1 MILNHL
7 YTRYFQKS
15 KSFLYPLLN
24 FKRNMPF
31 PPRQSYLAWKNF
43 YVSQD
48 CKLMVSF
55 DLYLDTPE
63 WKKFL
68 VDEIYPHEM
77 FSEHIAS
84 TEYFTMTDGTAA
96 KRMVDV
102 IVFDLTFH
110 REDVERILKGQYS
123 KVSDKLKNKVRA
135 YYGYHTPEWAHMES
149 FLYPEKYYGQ
159 YAKILDVEEQILRDG
174 VELCESPNIEKE
186 TFTGERDDDL
196 ENFPGN
202 FVDLNNHLE

>member
-1 MILNHL
+1 MILNRL

-15 KSFLYPLLN
+15 KSFLYPLLG
-24 FKRNMPF
+24 FKRSMPF
-31 PPRQSYLAWKNF
+31 PPRQSYLAWRNF
-43 YVSQD
+43 YVAQD

-68 VDEIYPHEM
+68 ETEIYPHEM

-84 TEYFTMTDGTAA
+84 VEHFFLTDGTPA

-102 IVFDLTFH
+102 IVFDLSFH
-110 REDVERILKGQYS
+110 KEDFLNVLKGRYS
-123 KVSDKLKNKVRA
+123 KLSAKTKNAIRA

-149 FLYPEKYYGQ
+149 FLYPEKYYDQ
-159 YAKILDVEEQILRDG
+159 YAKILDVEPELLKQG
-174 VELCESPNIEKE
+174 VELCESPSIDKE
-186 TFTGERDDDL
+186 TFTGERDDNL
-196 ENFPGN
+196 ENLPGN
-202 FVDLNNHLE
+202 FVDLNNHFD